1 MATIVSEDSINPT
14 NSGSAIP
21 GNNLSYILN
30 ELGED
35 RAEYFNAI
43 APPIIQT
50 SNFAFKKV
58 EDLRKVFEDEYS
70 SYLYTRGLNPTVDI
84 LRKKLSALDNA
95 EDCLVF
101 NSGASAI
108 FASVLSNVKSGDHI
122 VSVNKPYTWA
132 QKMFDNILP
141 RFGVTTTYIDGT
153 NIENFERSILPHTR
167 LIYLESPNSWDY
179 ALQDLKAVAEL
190 ARAENIITICDNSY
204 CTPIYQKPIN
214 FGIDMALQS
223 ATKYLGGHSDVVAGV
238 LSGTYDMMK
247 RIFDNELLNM
257 GNGISPFNAWLLI
270 RGLRTLPIRLE
281 RISQTTGKIVGY
293 LKRHPKVE
301 QVIFPF
307 DESFKQIELAKQ
319 QMEGACGLITMVLK
333 ANSMEHVVTFC
344 ESLRHMLMA
353 VSWGG
358 HESLVIPKCALLR
371 PSDFIAGHI
380 EHRMI
385 RLYVGLEEADYLIA
399 DIDQAL
405 AAV

>member
-1 MATIVSEDSINPT
+1 MPL
-14 NSGSAIP
+14 P
-21 GNNLSYILN
+21 GDVSYILN
-30 ELGED
+30 ELGEE
-35 RAEYFNAI
+35 REQYFNAI
-43 APPIIQT
+43 SPPIIQT

-84 LRKKLSALDNA
+84 LRKKLAALDGS

-153 NIENFERSILPHTR
+153 NIENFERSILPHTK
-167 LIYLESPNSWDY
+167 LIYLESPNSWDF
-179 ALQDLKAVAEL
+179 ALQDLRAVAEL
-190 ARAENIITICDNSY
+190 ARAENITTICDNSY
-204 CTPIYQKPIN
+204 CTPLYQRPIEL
-214 FGIDMALQS
+214 GIDMVLQS

-270 RGLRTLPIRLE
+270 RGLRTLPLRLE
-281 RISQTTGKIVGY
+281 RISATTRTIVSY
-293 LKRHPKVE
+293 LKQHPKVE
-301 QVIFPF
+301 RVMFPL
-307 DESFKQIELAKQ
+307 DEDSPQYALARQ
-319 QMEGACGLITMVLK
+319 QMSGACGLLTVVMK
-333 ANSMEHVVTFC
+333 AESMQQIVTFC

-358 HESLVIPKCALLR
+358 HESLVMPKCASLQ
-371 PSDFIAGHI
+371 PKNFDPANI

-385 RLYVGLEEADYLIA
+385 RLYIGLEDANYLIE
-399 DIDQAL
+399 DLEQAF
-405 AAV
+405 AKV

>member
-1 MATIVSEDSINPT
+1 MSLPNDV
-14 NSGSAIP
+14 
-21 GNNLSYILN
+21 SYILN

-35 RAEYFNAI
+35 REQYFNAI
-43 APPIIQT
+43 SPPIIQT

-84 LRKKLSALDNA
+84 LRKKLAALDGA
-95 EDCLVF
+95 EDSLVF

-153 NIENFERSILPHTR
+153 NIENFERSILPHTK

-179 ALQDLKAVAEL
+179 ALQDLRAVAEL

-204 CTPIYQKPIN
+204 CTPLYQKPISL
-214 FGIDMALQS
+214 GIDMVLQS
-223 ATKYLGGHSDVVAGV
+223 ATKYLGGHSDVIAGV

-247 RIFDNELLNM
+247 KIFDNELLNM

-270 RGLRTLPIRLE
+270 RGLRTLPLRLQ
-281 RISQTTGKIVGY
+281 RISSTTAKVVSY
-293 LKRHPKVE
+293 LKQHPKIE

-307 DESFKQIELAKQ
+307 DDSFKQIELARQ
-319 QMEGACGLITMVLK
+319 QMEGACGLVTLVLSVD
-333 ANSMEHVVTFC
+333 SMQQIVTFC
-344 ESLRHMLMA
+344 ESLKHMLMA

-358 HESLVIPKCALLR
+358 HESLVIPRCASLQ
-371 PSDFIAGHI
+371 PEAFDVTNI

-385 RLYVGLEEADYLIA
+385 RLYVGLEEPEYLIA
-399 DIDQAL
+399 DLDQAL

>member
-1 MATIVSEDSINPT
+1 MHPSNDV
-14 NSGSAIP
+14 
-21 GNNLSYILN
+21 SYILN

-35 RAEYFNAI
+35 RGQYFNAI
-43 APPIIQT
+43 SPPIIQT

-84 LRKKLSALDNA
+84 LRTKLAALDGA

-132 QKMFDNILP
+132 QKMFDNVLP

-153 NIENFERSILPHTR
+153 NIENFERSILPHTK

-204 CTPIYQKPIN
+204 CTPLYQKPISL
-214 FGIDMALQS
+214 GIDMVLQS

-270 RGLRTLPIRLE
+270 RGLRTLPVRLE
-281 RISQTTGKIVGY
+281 RISSTTREIVSYLRQNPKI
-293 LKRHPKVE
+293 E
-301 QVIFPF
+301 QVLFPF
-307 DESFKQIELAKQ
+307 DDSFKQFELAQ
-319 QMEGACGLITMVLK
+319 RQMRGACGLFTIVLK
-333 ANSMEHVVTFC
+333 ATTMQQIVTFC
-344 ESLRHMLMA
+344 ESLQHMLMA

-358 HESLVIPKCALLR
+358 HESLVLPKCASLQPADFN
-371 PSDFIAGHI
+371 PSNV

-385 RLYVGLEEADYLIA
+385 RLYIGLDDAKYLIA

>member
-1 MATIVSEDSINPT
+1 MSLQNDV
-14 NSGSAIP
+14 
-21 GNNLSYILN
+21 SYILN

-35 RAEYFNAI
+35 RDQYFNAI

-84 LRKKLSALDNA
+84 LRKKLAALDGA
-95 EDCLVF
+95 EDSLVF

-108 FASVLSNVKSGDHI
+108 FASVLSNVKAGDHI

-141 RFGVTTTYIDGT
+141 RFGVSTTYVDGT
-153 NIENFERSILPHTR
+153 NIENFERSILPHTK

-179 ALQDLKAVAEL
+179 ALQDLRAVAEL

-204 CTPIYQKPIN
+204 CTPLYQKPISL
-214 FGIDMALQS
+214 GIDMVLQS
-223 ATKYLGGHSDVVAGV
+223 ATKYLGGHSDVIAGV
-238 LSGTYDMMK
+238 LSGTHDMMK

-270 RGLRTLPIRLE
+270 RGLRTLPIRLQ
-281 RISQTTGKIVGY
+281 RISLTTGKVVAY
-293 LKRHPKVE
+293 LKQHPKVE

-307 DESFKQIELAKQ
+307 DDSFKQIELAKQ
-319 QMEGACGLITMVLK
+319 QMEGACGLVTMVLK
-333 ANSMEHVVTFC
+333 ANSMEQVVTFC
-344 ESLRHMLMA
+344 EALQHMLMA

-358 HESLVIPKCALLR
+358 HESLVIPRCASLQR
-371 PSDFIAGHI
+371 ADFDAANI

-385 RLYVGLEEADYLIA
+385 RLYIGLEEPEYLIG
-399 DIDQAL
+399 DLDQAL